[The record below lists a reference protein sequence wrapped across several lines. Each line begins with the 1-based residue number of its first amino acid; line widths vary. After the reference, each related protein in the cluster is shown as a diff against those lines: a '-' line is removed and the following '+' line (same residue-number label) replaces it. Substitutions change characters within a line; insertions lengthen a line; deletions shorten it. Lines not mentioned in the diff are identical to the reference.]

1 MLKDIL
7 TKQKLIE
14 MVETLVISENMTYM
28 EAILHICE
36 EREIDPLDIGKL
48 VSPHLKEKI
57 EVEAMNK
64 NMIPQVNSLKFE
76 E

>member
-57 EVEAMNK
+57 EVEAMSK